1 MGCDSLYMDW
11 KAEHGIVLSI
21 WALWCLLHSALV
33 DPAVTSRLEKRLGG
47 LFAFYRPAYNL
58 FSLLTVLTLAGWALA
73 IDSAPVLRWGG
84 PLRLVQVPMLAAAL
98 FLFAAGARE
107 YPLRDFLG
115 LTPRAPGEGDGR
127 KIATRGILGAIR
139 HPWYA
144 GGILL
149 LWAREAGVFGLVLNL
164 LLSAYFVAG
173 AFHEERT
180 LLERHGE
187 AYRRYRGEVSMFF
200 PWKWLRRRVK
210 RLSGTG
216 G

>member
-1 MGCDSLYMDW
+1 MDW
-11 KAEHGIVLSI
+11 NAEHGIVLGL
-21 WALWCLLHSALV
+21 WALWCLLHSVLV
-33 DPAVTSRLEKRLGG
+33 DPAVTSRLEKRRGD

-58 FSLLTVLTLAGWALA
+58 FSLLTVLPLAGWTLA
-73 IDSAPVLRWGG
+73 IDSAPVLRWSG
-84 PLRLVQVPMLAAAL
+84 PLRLVQACLLAAAV

-115 LTPRAPGEGDGR
+115 IPGGPRKEKEGR
-127 KIATRGILGAIR
+127 RLATRGILGAIR

-149 LWAREAGVFGLVLNL
+149 LWAREAGVFGLAWNL

-173 AFHEERT
+173 AFHEEHT
-180 LLERHGE
+180 LLELHGE

-200 PWKWLRRRVK
+200 PWKWLRRRMK
-210 RLSGTG
+210 RNAGTG
-216 G
+216 A